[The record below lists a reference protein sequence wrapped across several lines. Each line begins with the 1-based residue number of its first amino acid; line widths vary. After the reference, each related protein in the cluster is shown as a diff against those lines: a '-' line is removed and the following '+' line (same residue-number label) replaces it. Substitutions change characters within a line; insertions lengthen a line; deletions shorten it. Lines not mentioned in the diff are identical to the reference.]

1 TDQASAAE
9 DGTLNTWRSWP
20 SSRTGAGT
28 SETVESGKGKV

>member
-20 SSRTGAGT
+20 SSRPAAGT
-28 SETVESGKGKV
+28 SEAGNGGEE